1 MPVYTFNPLQD
12 QRWTRFLEANP
23 NASVFHTTAWLNT
36 LRMTYGYEPVV
47 YTNSPPGQ
55 ELSDGIVLC
64 KVESWITGR
73 RLVSLPFS
81 DYCEPLVTD
90 HPSAEALL
98 GAIREDARTHG
109 WQYAEL
115 RPLAGVNGQARH
127 FQVVDQY
134 YLHRLDLSVSLD
146 DLLHS
151 FHKSSVQRKIKRADR
166 EGLTYREGR
175 SDLLLRHFY
184 RLFLLTRRR
193 HQVPPQPIT
202 WYRNLIK
209 CFGENLKIRVA
220 YHGENPVASIL
231 TIRDKNSLIYKYGCS
246 DPIYHNLGA
255 MQFLF
260 WKAIQDAKQSGLQ
273 VFDFGRS
280 EIANDGLVTF
290 KDHWGTTRTKLIYL
304 KYTGLHSSRDWLDT
318 NRASWTM
325 QFARR
330 ICSVMPSRL
339 LSAAGRFGYRHIG

>member
-1 MPVYTFNPLQD
+1 MPVCTLNPLQD

-23 NASVFHTTAWLNT
+23 NASLFHTAAWLES

-64 KVESWITGR
+64 RIESWLTGR

-90 HPSAEALL
+90 HESAEALL
-98 GAIREDARTHG
+98 SAVREDARTQG

-115 RPLAGVNGQARH
+115 RPLAGVNGQAKH
-127 FQVVDQY
+127 FQIVDQY
-134 YLHRLDLSVSLD
+134 YLHRLNLSPSIDALIQ
-146 DLLHS
+146 S

-166 EGLTYREGR
+166 EGLIYREGR

-184 RLFLLTRRR
+184 QLFLLTRQR
-193 HQVPPQPIT
+193 HHVPPQPIN

-220 YHGENPVASIL
+220 YIGENPVASIL

-246 DPIYHNLGA
+246 DSTYHNLGS

-260 WKAIQDAKQSGLQ
+260 WKAIQDAKRSGLQ

-280 EIANDGLVTF
+280 EIANSGLVIS
-290 KDHWGTTRTKLIYL
+290 KDHWGTIRSKLIYL
-304 KYTGLHSSRDWLDT
+304 KYNGLRSSRDWLDT
-318 NRASWTM
+318 NRTSWTM
-325 QFARR
+325 RFARR
-330 ICSVMPSRL
+330 ISSHMPAQL

>member
-1 MPVYTFNPLQD
+1 MPVYRFSPLQD

-23 NASVFHTTAWLNT
+23 DASLFHSAAWLNA

-64 KVESWITGR
+64 RVESWITGR

-81 DYCEPLVTD
+81 DYCEPLVID
-90 HPSAEALL
+90 HESAEALL
-98 GAIREDARTHG
+98 SAVREDARTQG

-134 YLHRLDLSVSLD
+134 YLHRLALSPSLD
-146 DLLHS
+146 ALVHS

-166 EGLTYREGR
+166 EGLIYRDGQSE
-175 SDLLLRHFY
+175 LLLRHFY
-184 RLFLLTRRR
+184 QLFVLTRRR
-193 HQVPPQPIT
+193 HLVPPQPIN

-220 YHGENPVASIL
+220 YKDENPVASIL
-231 TIRDKNSLIYKYGCS
+231 TIRDKESLVYKYGCS
-246 DPIYHNLGA
+246 DPTYHNLGV

-260 WKAIQDAKQSGLQ
+260 WNAIRDAKECGLQ

-280 EIANDGLVTF
+280 EIANNGLVTF
-290 KDHWGTTRTKLIYL
+290 KDHWGTTRTKLVYL
-304 KYTGLHSSRDWLDT
+304 KFTGRHSSREWLDT

-330 ICSVMPSRL
+330 ICNHMPSWL
-339 LSAAGRFGYRHIG
+339 LSTAGRIGYRHIG